1 MEAAAAAAL
10 LSGIIRVNKS
20 VVEQVCQDALQSS
33 ANKCFRIYSLRFL
46 TAHEVVN

>member
-1 MEAAAAAAL
+1 MEAAAAL
-10 LSGIIRVNKS
+10 LSGITRVNKS

-33 ANKCFRIYSLRFL
+33 ANECLRIYSLRFV